1 MGWKRAEAV
10 NRFRPRGGSGFQYR
24 SCVFSRG
31 NKVFKRILTFVGLLT
46 FITALTALWTRDPG
60 SVLLKV
66 APWAFIGAVIAGISA
81 GLVGAWKQR
90 FVRSGELEK
99 QPARHTVGSIL
110 EHWGTAVGIF
120 ILVISGFQIRLHG
133 GFSSMS
139 SHFLGLFLTLLFGAY
154 FVADFF
160 ISKKYEELLPDA
172 KDIFD
177 GTIKKYLLKTEH
189 KETGKYQSS
198 QKSAFLVFIIFGG
211 QIGLSGAMKLLPF
224 YIRVPPTVIETATL
238 IHDVSAFLFVLMLIV
253 HVFLVLAMREHR
265 PLLGSWFTGR
275 HPGKHVSRPVEL
287 LSIPVVNASEKI
299 PQTVNDNRINIILPA
314 KIIARPP
321 VSAPVP
327 AEMEKVGLPDAGSK
341 KIVLQTGADEL
352 SDTIELTDIYEQREV
367 RDWPFGQIEKVSVSL
382 DEIDEIIPEFDREK
396 PEVSDWPIE
405 QESNTR

>member
-1 MGWKRAEAV
+1 
-10 NRFRPRGGSGFQYR
+10 
-24 SCVFSRG
+24 
-31 NKVFKRILTFVGLLT
+31 LTFVGLLT
-46 FITALTALWTRDPG
+46 FITALTALWASDPD

-66 APWAFIGAVIAGISA
+66 APWVFIGAVIAGISA

-189 KETGKYQSS
+189 KETGKPES
-198 QKSAFLVFIIFGG
+198 
-211 QIGLSGAMKLLPF
+211 
-224 YIRVPPTVIETATL
+224 
-238 IHDVSAFLFVLMLIV
+238 
-253 HVFLVLAMREHR
+253 
-265 PLLGSWFTGR
+265 
-275 HPGKHVSRPVEL
+275 
-287 LSIPVVNASEKI
+287 
-299 PQTVNDNRINIILPA
+299 
-314 KIIARPP
+314 
-321 VSAPVP
+321 
-327 AEMEKVGLPDAGSK
+327 
-341 KIVLQTGADEL
+341 
-352 SDTIELTDIYEQREV
+352 TI
-367 RDWPFGQIEKVSVSL
+367 
-382 DEIDEIIPEFDREK
+382 
-396 PEVSDWPIE
+396 
-405 QESNTR
+405 